1 MLSVKEAAGPKSPS
15 AVRSARLFFLEVS
28 GGHIR
33 LVNPDGS
40 DRTTIVSDARIPCG
54 IAVDPEAGHVY
65 WTNMGS
71 IGVDD
76 GSIERVDL
84 DGGNRTVIVP
94 PGVTHTPKQIHAQG
108 NLTGIAYVEV

>member
-1 MLSVKEAAGPKSPS
+1 
-15 AVRSARLFFLEVS
+15 
-28 GGHIR
+28 
-33 LVNPDGS
+33 
-40 DRTTIVSDARIPCG
+40 
-54 IAVDPEAGHVY
+54 
-65 WTNMGS
+65 MGS